1 MPRQTENKRKAILGI
16 AACFLLGTACLV
28 AAIFETRTIHH
39 LLREGRRAKATV
51 VGIERGA
58 KGAKWAIYRFT
69 TETGAT
75 VTLRDVFAMYLVR
88 PRRGEALSVLYD
100 PSGPGRV
107 TADLGIWI
115 WQGPTIFGAGFVL
128 LFGLGIILIR
138 AERTIR
144 K

>member
-1 MPRQTENKRKAILGI
+1 LGI

-28 AAIFETRTIHH
+28 AAIFETRIILH
-39 LLREGRRAKATV
+39 LVNEGQRTGATV

-58 KGAKWAIYRFT
+58 KGAKWAVYRFT

-75 VTLRDVFAMYLVR
+75 VTLRDAFAMYLVR
-88 PRRGEALSVLYD
+88 PRRAESLTVLYD
-100 PSGPGRV
+100 PSRPGLV
-107 TADLGIWI
+107 TADLGLWI
-115 WQGPTIFGAGFVL
+115 WQGPMIFAGGFVL
-128 LFGLGIILIR
+128 LLGLGILLIR